1 MKSFKI
7 AYTILYLINLNIKGV
22 QDLINQKLNANL
34 QKEDEL
40 QRLIK
45 GCNFLHLLSEVF
57 TIDFYNLIHEFK
69 TIECPF
75 PYLLVNMGSGVS
87 ILKVESD
94 AFGPR
99 RIITRER
106 ESVLVKR
113 LEMLD
118 EMDRLTA
125 MVFRRYGLC
134 LYGKRS
140 TLN

>member
-1 MKSFKI
+1 MKSLKI

-69 TIECPF
+69 TIESPF
-75 PYLLVNMGSGVS
+75 PYLLVNIGSGVS

-94 AFGPR
+94 ESF
-99 RIITRER
+99 ER
-106 ESVLVKR
+106 VGGSTIGGATLWG
-113 LEMLD
+113 LGSL
-118 EMDRLTA
+118 LT
-125 MVFRRYGLC
+125 
-134 LYGKRS
+134 
-140 TLN
+140 